1 MMLGRLLAE
10 QFGRQGLQ
18 YEESSGI
25 LWCSLCTSSEGL
37 VVIEKATKENVLE
50 HCKLK
55 RHMIAIE
62 KEIAIEQH
70 CPVEINGHQ
79 MLLDHHC
86 IYPARMFG
94 KGTVMLDETLGYI
107 IAEDVCG
114 GVKLIPRHKYTVVE
128 LIIPPSIA
136 SLPCEP
142 DYFIE
147 RAIRSK
153 KCRSGVKAWIEHHNV
168 SIQGETAAIKRK
180 RMLFQEVGV

>member
-1 MMLGRLLAE
+1 MLGRLLAQ
-10 QFGRQGLQ
+10 QFEKQGLQ

-37 VVIEKATKENVLE
+37 VVIEKATKEDVLE

-55 RHMIAIE
+55 RHMIAME
-62 KEIAIEQH
+62 KEIAIEQY
-70 CPVEINGHQ
+70 CPVEINGRQ

-94 KGTVMLDETLGYI
+94 KGTVILDETLGYI

-128 LIIPPSIA
+128 LIIPSSMAP
-136 SLPCEP
+136 LPYEP
-142 DYFIE
+142 DYFVE
-147 RAIRSK
+147 RSIRSK
-153 KCRSGVKAWIEHHNV
+153 KRRAGVKVWIEQHNV

-180 RMLFQEVGV
+180 RMLFQETVV